1 MRARAPYEI
10 IAGMSE
16 GNVELV
22 RALIDRWNE
31 RGEAALD
38 AYHDDV
44 EWDFTG
50 WDFEVEGTWRG
61 MEGLESVLEGLRERW
76 EEVRVEPEQLIDRD
90 DKVGFFGRFFA
101 RRRYSGLEVSDSGTC
116 VFTLRDGKISAF
128 SLYRAREDA
137 LNALGL
143 AEWPALG
150 PNNP

>member
-1 MRARAPYEI
+1 ARPDRRGRRSRDLRPARADQGARLRCRPGLLLRSPSPGERDRRAARRRIDSTAAPQAGRHLRARAPYEI

-44 EWDFTG
+44 EWDFSG

-61 MEGLESVLEGLRERW
+61 MEGIESVLEGLRERW
-76 EEVRVEPEQLIDRD
+76 EEVR
-90 DKVGFFGRFFA
+90 
-101 RRRYSGLEVSDSGTC
+101 
-116 VFTLRDGKISAF
+116 
-128 SLYRAREDA
+128 
-137 LNALGL
+137 
-143 AEWPALG
+143 
-150 PNNP
+150 